1 MIAQAWHLLCS
12 LAAYTKGA
20 SMARKDMGGTSQ
32 KSSRDD
38 DKMEPDDRVRGRADE
53 MEDASRD
60 DDSEDTDDLDDED
73 VEEEE
78 GEGSF

>member
-1 MIAQAWHLLCS
+1 
-12 LAAYTKGA
+12 
-20 SMARKDMGGTSQ
+20 MARKDMGETTQ

-38 DKMEPDDRVRGRADE
+38 NRIDPDDRVRGRADE

-60 DDSEDTDDLDDED
+60 EDSEDTDDLDDED
-73 VEEEE
+73 AEE